1 MQPMNTPLKPSAE
14 KVQQAVHALGFDF
27 TIVEFDDTTRTSAD
41 AAAAI
46 GCTLGQ
52 IAKTLVFK
60 TAGSHQPVLIIASG
74 VNRVNEITIA
84 RELGERIQKA
94 DAEFVRER
102 TGFVIGGVP
111 PVGHPAPIITLIDE
125 DLFQYE
131 EIWSAAGTPNAVFP
145 LTPRELETMT
155 GGRVIAIK

>member
-1 MQPMNTPLKPSAE
+1 MNKSLKPSAG
-14 KVQQAVHALGFDF
+14 KVQQAVQALGYNF

-60 TAGSHQPVLIIASG
+60 TAGSQQPVLIIASG
-74 VNRVNEITIA
+74 SNRVSEKSIA
-84 RELGERIQKA
+84 QQLGERIKKA
-94 DAEFVRER
+94 DADFVRES
-102 TGFVIGGVP
+102 TGFAIGGVP
-111 PVGHPAPIITLIDE
+111 PVGNPVPITTLIDE

-155 GGRVIAIK
+155 AGRVIPIK